1 LANAAKRAEMRGVPH
16 EQIQKRARYL
26 YPKVLEALNNQL
38 RRDILD
44 LLVQDPAKRWSFS
57 EIKAAFPGL
66 KNASLAHHLQ
76 VLQIADLVERTV
88 RLEERRLK
96 SDPYYCFYSI
106 TRFGEYVVQSFPRDI
121 ERGLELATAP

>member
-1 LANAAKRAEMRGVPH
+1 LANAAGKKKMRAIPH
-16 EQIQKRARYL
+16 EQIKKQARHL

-44 LLVQDPAKRWSFS
+44 LLIQNPAKRRSFS

-66 KNASLAHHLQ
+66 KSASLTHHLQ
-76 VLQIADLVERTV
+76 VLQIADLVKRTV

-106 TRFGEYVVQSFPRDI
+106 TRFGEYVTQSFPRDV

>member
-1 LANAAKRAEMRGVPH
+1 LADTTRKRNAQDISH
-16 EQIQKRARYL
+16 EQIKKRARYL

-44 LLVQDPAKRWSFS
+44 LLVQNPAKRWSFS

-106 TRFGEYVVQSFPRDI
+106 TRFGEYVNQCFLRDV
-121 ERGLELATAP
+121 EKGLELATAP